1 MDSALSSK
9 RETFDLA
16 LNVNTSQKAG
26 PCSQSM
32 PGSDVVE
39 ACAAEADRDRR
50 LDDSNCAASEAGL
63 LMPKNEDWAA
73 ADDNRCSF

>member
-16 LNVNTSQKAG
+16 LNVNTSPKAG

-39 ACAAEADRDRR
+39 ASAAADRDRH
-50 LDDSNCAASEAGL
+50 LDDSYCAASEAGL
-63 LMPKNEDWAA
+63 LMQKNEDWAE